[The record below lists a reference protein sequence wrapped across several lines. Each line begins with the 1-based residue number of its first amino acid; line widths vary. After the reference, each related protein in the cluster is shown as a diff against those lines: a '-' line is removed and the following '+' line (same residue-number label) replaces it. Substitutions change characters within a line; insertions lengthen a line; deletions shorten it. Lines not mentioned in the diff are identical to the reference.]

1 MSELPDF
8 PEIITML
15 NSQGRAELLGR
26 LRGQV
31 LRIPD
36 LQEIFEKWPK
46 AVNPTLDELRPLVPA
61 RLQE

>member
-1 MSELPDF
+1 
-8 PEIITML
+8 ML
-15 NSQGRAELLGR
+15 DSPARAELLWH
-26 LRGQV
+26 LKGQV

-36 LQEIFEKWPK
+36 LQEVFKEWPQ